1 MADDKDMRMEIEIN
15 ARTNKK
21 QVEKEVK
28 KVVDVVDSI
37 AKDGRIDI
45 TIPIDIN
52 KKTLTKAQKE
62 ITAEIA
68 KMTSEGFSA
77 SGKDIDTLS
86 SKLEKFMKSA
96 KEAGKDNRNPVV
108 RAIRDQVK
116 ALQQQYKELQKVQK
130 STRIYESKTKH
141 VEKRTTNRKQTRE
154 TPSMKSRRGRIP
166 GGPKGYPTNTRLD
179 RGVATSDTLM
189 RTEYGSSYEVK
200 GARQAAISRKEAEAK
215 NAKTLRKRKN
225 KEEAEERIKNKD
237 KATMPVQHQ
246 VRTKKRNGKIETTY
260 VEGEYRGPKKREL
273 TKQEKGKEKA
283 EIASKQLADIIG
295 KIERNNAETTIEDF
309 NKYLKGVSLFNE
321 DAQRSEYE
329 AIRLSLEQ
337 VFKRYFSV
345 NGTLGVGYDKE
356 KGVGPGHENA
366 IVAIKGMFKSFEQS
380 LKKTGMEAELARV
393 RKVLAE
399 LGDWAGIEDLD
410 GNGKKRRKGNNLLD
424 KELSERIAT
433 KTSKKLQKK
442 GSLVPPSG
450 KDGAKTDSEET
461 TTALALY
468 RHFNKEGR
476 WVTAGPVKHIKYRA
490 DETNSQKLH
499 SMTNV
504 QSNRESS
511 LQISKDLAFAWKDG
525 KVINAIKRAFGFLY
539 KGPTATDILS
549 MSREEQEKLQAE
561 RIARFGLARQGRVG
575 ATGDKA
581 DIFRR
586 KSLYWRKDIDNP
598 FRDLKLTEGMGIDSK
613 AIANAL
619 QKNIEKNMF
628 TAQTGGIGRNILGAM
643 TGYIG
648 MPSLEK
654 SRADADAANQI
665 LSNIRNTALELLS
678 NIQEKE
684 TALRGLEKIGQAKFD
699 TEGRL
704 MEGSSTEAITL
715 FARMEEQKQSLTG
728 VLAEA
733 EMLDELVSRTG
744 GKLSVIFK
752 RLGFV
757 TPELRENNKI
767 IQNVNAGLTKTGKA
781 LKFQTRTGE
790 VLNYSFQLM
799 ARSVGRMWVNW
810 MKQLNPIT
818 QIKKAFKEF
827 MGYNTKWQRT
837 MNVIKYNIHGILE
850 PFMDKIAQFLINVI
864 GFVDIISMKI
874 QKAFGAAIPIS
885 LFNQAAADTQKM
897 KEELEAAA
905 NVSAGFDELHDIGS
919 DNSGANDLMGEIYK
933 PQLPKE
939 WEDFAN
945 KIGDWFANIIPNIKN
960 IGEYITKHWKDL
972 LKTLLE
978 IFLGWQLLKI
988 AGKLLWN
995 ALFGNLTGK
1004 AFGSVLGKLGVKFM
1018 DIFTA
1023 TQFGSD
1029 FVRGIKAMF
1038 TSGGMIGTFKAGGA
1052 SLGAIFAQAFVATIG
1067 VAIGVSGI
1075 AKGFDMVADTKSY
1088 NMGLL
1093 EGGGKSKDKKSD
1105 FGGKA
1110 VGTILGGIGFG
1121 IAGTAI
1127 AGFATGGPIGFA
1139 IGAIAGLLITS
1150 LAPAF
1155 EEVEVASKKAN
1166 NEMQKIE
1173 YYEGLVKGAES
1184 ETNIFKE
1191 QLELLQQSLELNTQ
1205 AVYDQGEK
1213 LGISKTRMNE
1223 LVKAT
1228 EDGTFSTSMLTGS
1241 EVELAGSLTNL
1252 AEKQLHVK
1260 EVSEKL
1266 EEAQKKLL
1274 KAQTELSIA
1283 QDIEAGNFEL
1293 AAARIELAEAQGVYS
1308 TEDATAKRIQ
1318 LYKRGGEEERKNLLQ
1333 NLTPE
1338 QRTLMAQYTA
1348 ATDKELGELSKIW
1361 QNSSDDV
1368 KKSLLAGVG
1377 PETQSQFQQEMNS
1390 IDAIIQQHQG
1400 FWQGVGDT
1408 IKEIFTFGNA
1418 TTWTYNGQVKYDQ
1431 ELQKGKYKVQKYAVG
1446 TNYVPSDGL
1455 AYLHQGEAVI
1465 PAKYNQPYQQGMSNE
1480 ERAYMQQMMA
1490 TMRSLDGTMKQGIKV
1505 NGEFTQRGSDLV
1517 AVVNKTKSQTGSD
1530 LLSNVSYAR

>member
-15 ARTNKK
+15 AVTNKK

-28 KVVDVVDSI
+28 KVVDVVDSV
-37 AKDGRIDI
+37 AKDGRINI
-45 TIPIDIN
+45 TIPIDVN

-68 KMTSEGFSA
+68 RMTSEGFSA
-77 SGKDIDTLS
+77 SGKDMDKLN
-86 SKLEKFMKSA
+86 SKLEKFMQSA
-96 KEAGKDNRNPVV
+96 REAGKDNRNPIVK
-108 RAIRDQVK
+108 AINQQVK
-116 ALQQQYKELQKVQK
+116 SLQQQYKAIQTAQKAA
-130 STRIYESKTKH
+130 RIHETKIKNT
-141 VEKRTTNRKQTRE
+141 EKRITNKKQKYEISST
-154 TPSMKSRRGRIP
+154 KSRRGRIP
-166 GGPKGYPTNTRLD
+166 GGPKGYSTNTRWD
-179 RGVATSDTLM
+179 KGVATTDTLM
-189 RTEYGSSYEVK
+189 KTEYGSSYEVK

-225 KEEAEERIKNKD
+225 KEEANELANKAKNP
-237 KATMPVQHQ
+237 A
-246 VRTKKRNGKIETTY
+246 
-260 VEGEYRGPKKREL
+260 KREL

-283 EIASKQLADIIG
+283 EITSKQLANILG

-309 NKYLKGVSLFNE
+309 NKYLKGVSLFNK

-329 AIRLSLEQ
+329 AIILGLNQ
-337 VFKRYFSV
+337 TFKRYFSV
-345 NGTLGVGYDKE
+345 GGTLGVGYDKE

-366 IVAIKGMFKSFEQS
+366 VTAIKGMFESFEKS
-380 LKKTGMEAELARV
+380 LKKNGMEAELARV
-393 RKVLAE
+393 RKVLAN
-399 LGDWAGIEDLD
+399 LKDWKGIEALD
-410 GNGKKRRKGNNLLD
+410 GEDTATKKKNNNLLAR
-424 KELSERIAT
+424 ELAERISI
-433 KTSKKLQKK
+433 KDILQGKSGRQIK
-442 GSLVPPSG
+442 GAKSIGEDERFSNVPPDIKSTISTTL
-450 KDGAKTDSEET
+450 GATGLPD
-461 TTALALY
+461 LY
-468 RHFNKEGR
+468 RYFKNGE
-476 WVTAGPVKHIKYRA
+476 WVTAGIVNHIKYKG
-490 DETNSQKLH
+490 DKTNHERLYSAYQVRNNKDA
-499 SMTNV
+499 
-504 QSNRESS
+504 S
-511 LQISKDLAFAWKDG
+511 LQMSKDLAFAWKDG

-561 RIARFGLARQGRVG
+561 RIAQFGLSRQGRLG
-575 ATGDKA
+575 STGDKA

-586 KSLYWRKDIDNP
+586 KSLYWRKDFNNP
-598 FRDLKLTEGMGIDSK
+598 FKDLKLTEGIGIDSK
-613 AIANAL
+613 SITNAI

-628 TAQTGGIGRNILGAM
+628 TAQTGGVARNILGSM

-648 MPSLEK
+648 MQSLEK
-654 SRADADAANQI
+654 SRAQADAANQI

-699 TEGRL
+699 AEGKL
-704 MEGSSTEAITL
+704 MEGSSNEAFTL

-744 GKLSVIFK
+744 GKISTIFK

-767 IQNVNAGLTKTGKA
+767 IQNINAGLNKNGKA

-790 VLNYSFQLM
+790 VLNYSLQLM

-818 QIKKAFKEF
+818 QIKKAFREF
-827 MGYNTKWQRT
+827 MSYNTKWQRT
-837 MNVIKYNIHGILE
+837 MNVIKYNIHALLE
-850 PFMDKIAQFLINVI
+850 PFMDKIAQFLMNAI

-874 QKAFGAAIPIS
+874 QKAFGHTPIS
-885 LFNQAAADTQKM
+885 LFDQAAADAQKI

-919 DNSGANDLMGEIYK
+919 DNSGANDLLGEIYK
-933 PQLPKE
+933 PQLPKG

-988 AGKLLWN
+988 AGKLLWG
-995 ALFGNLTGK
+995 ALFGNFSGGAITGLFSK
-1004 AFGSVLGKLGVKFM
+1004 IGGWIMKTLGATAFG
-1018 DIFTA
+1018 
-1023 TQFGSD
+1023 
-1029 FVRGIKAMF
+1029 RGIIEGVTSLF
-1038 TSGGMIGTFKAGGA
+1038 TGGGGLIA
-1052 SLGAIFAQAFVATIG
+1052 TLKSVFVGHEAITAFGAWGETLGAIFAQSLL
-1067 VAIGVSGI
+1067 AIVGIALAGFSI
-1075 AKGFDMVADTKSY
+1075 AKGSDKMRRNTAY
-1088 NMGLL
+1088 NVGLM
-1093 EGGGKSKDKKSD
+1093 EAGGDEKDKKSNL
-1105 FGGKA
+1105 GAALGTTA
-1110 VGTILGGIGFG
+1110 GTIAGGAL
-1121 IAGTAI
+1121 AGLAI
-1127 AGFATGGPIGFA
+1127 GGPLGAAIGA
-1139 IGAIAGLLITS
+1139 GIGAIAGILTTVLS
-1150 LAPAF
+1150 PAI
-1155 EEVEVASKKAN
+1155 EKATIKARDMN
-1166 NEMQKIE
+1166 NELQKIE
-1173 YYEGLVKGAES
+1173 YYEGQVQGATTQ
-1184 ETNIFKE
+1184 TNLFDE
-1191 QLELLQQSLELNTQ
+1191 QLQLLQQALDLNVQ
-1205 AVYDQGEK
+1205 SIYEQGEK
-1213 LGISKTRMNE
+1213 LGISRTRMDE

-1241 EVELAGSLTNL
+1241 EIELAGSLTNL

-1283 QDIEAGNFEL
+1283 QDVEAGNFEL

-1308 TEDATAKRIQ
+1308 TEEATAKRIQ

-1338 QRTLMAQYTA
+1338 QRTLMAQYNAT
-1348 ATDKELGELSKIW
+1348 TDKELGELSKLW
-1361 QNSSDDV
+1361 QKSSDDV
-1368 KKSLLAGVG
+1368 KKALLAGVG

-1465 PAKYNQPYQQGMSNE
+1465 PAKYNQPYQSGMSNE

-1490 TMRSLDGTMKQGIKV
+1490 TMRSLDGTMKQGIVV
-1505 NGEFTQRGSDLV
+1505 NGQFTQRGSDLV